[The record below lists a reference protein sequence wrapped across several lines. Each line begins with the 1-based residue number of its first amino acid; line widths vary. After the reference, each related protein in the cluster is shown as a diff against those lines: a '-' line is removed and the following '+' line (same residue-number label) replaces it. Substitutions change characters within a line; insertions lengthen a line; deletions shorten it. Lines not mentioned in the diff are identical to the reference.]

1 MTIKK
6 LISDTVV
13 KNILSVHSLT
23 KKFDDLTA
31 VDNISFNVEA
41 GSIFAFLGPNGAGK
55 STTIK
60 MLTTVLKPS
69 SGEISINGYNVL
81 KEQDKARASF
91 GIVFQD
97 HSLDEE
103 LTAYENMVY
112 HSVIYKVP
120 KKERGNRI
128 QQAFEI
134 VGLWDRRD
142 DLVKKYSGGMK
153 RRLEIARALV
163 HYPKVLFLDE
173 PTVGLDPQT
182 RRSIWDHIKSLN
194 TERKM
199 TIFLTTHYME
209 EAEAIADKIAVIDH
223 GKIIE
228 SGTVEEIK
236 NRTETESLEEAF
248 LKLTGR
254 DIRNENEKPANKSG
268 MLRGRMRRGRN

>member
-1 MTIKK
+1 M
-6 LISDTVV
+6 
-13 KNILSVHSLT
+13 KNILVVQSLT

-31 VDNISFNVEA
+31 VNDISFNIEK

-60 MLTTVLKPS
+60 MLTTVLKPT
-69 SGEISINGYNVL
+69 SGEISINGFDVL
-81 KEQDKARASF
+81 KEQSKARESF

-97 HSLDEE
+97 SSLDEV

-112 HSVIYKVP
+112 HAVVYKVP
-120 KKERGNRI
+120 KKERAERI
-128 QQAFEI
+128 QKALEI
-134 VGLWDRRD
+134 VGLCDRWND
-142 DLVKKYSGGMK
+142 YVKNYSGGMK

-163 HYPKVLFLDE
+163 HYPQILFLDE

-182 RRSIWDHIKSLN
+182 RNAIWSHIRELN
-194 TERKM
+194 EEQKM
-199 TIFLTTHYME
+199 TVFLTTHYME
-209 EAEAIADKIAVIDH
+209 EAEAIANNVAIIDH

-236 NRTETESLEEAF
+236 RRTKTKLLEEAF

-254 DIRNENEKPANKSG
+254 DIRDDNNGANKQKMMRG
-268 MLRGRMRRGRN
+268 LGRMR

>member
-1 MTIKK
+1 MQ
-6 LISDTVV
+6 
-13 KNILSVHSLT
+13 NILSVQSLT

-31 VDNISFNVEA
+31 VNNISFNVET

-60 MLTTVLKPS
+60 MLTTVLKPT
-69 SGEISINGYNVL
+69 SGEISINGFNVL
-81 KEQDKARASF
+81 KEQDKARESF

-97 HSLDEE
+97 HSLDDD
-103 LTAYENMVY
+103 LTAYENMIY
-112 HSVIYKVP
+112 HSVVYKVP
-120 KKERGNRI
+120 KKERAERI
-128 QQAFEI
+128 QKALEI
-134 VGLWDRRD
+134 VGLWDRRKD
-142 DLVKKYSGGMK
+142 FVKNYSGGMK

-163 HYPKVLFLDE
+163 HYPKILFLDE

-182 RRSIWDHIKSLN
+182 RNSIWSHIRSLN
-194 TERKM
+194 EERKM

-209 EAEAIADKIAVIDH
+209 EAEAIAEQIAIIDH

-236 NRTETESLEEAF
+236 RRTETGSLEDAF

-254 DIRNENEKPANKSG
+254 DIRDDNNGTRPRMMRG
-268 MLRGRMRRGRN
+268 MGRMR

>member
-1 MTIKK
+1 MQ
-6 LISDTVV
+6 
-13 KNILSVHSLT
+13 NILSVQSLI
-23 KKFDDLTA
+23 KKFDDFTA
-31 VDNISFNVEA
+31 VKNISFNVEV

-60 MLTTVLKPS
+60 MLTTVLKPT
-69 SGEISINGYNVL
+69 SGEIIINGFNVL

-97 HSLDEE
+97 PSLDDE
-103 LTAYENMVY
+103 LTAYENVVY
-112 HSVIYKVP
+112 HAVVYKVP
-120 KKERGNRI
+120 KKERAERI
-128 QQAFEI
+128 QKALEI
-134 VGLWDRRD
+134 VGLWDRRED
-142 DLVKKYSGGMK
+142 YVKNYSGGMK

-163 HYPKVLFLDE
+163 HYPKILFLDE

-182 RRSIWDHIKSLN
+182 RNSIWDHIKKLN
-194 TERKM
+194 QERKM

-209 EAEAIADKIAVIDH
+209 EAEAIADKVAVIDH

-236 NRTETESLEEAF
+236 RQTETESLEEAF

-254 DIRNENEKPANKSG
+254 NIRDDNGTSRQRMMRG
-268 MLRGRMRRGRN
+268 MGRMR

>member
-1 MTIKK
+1 MMQKT
-6 LISDTVV
+6 ISDTVMQ
-13 KNILSVHSLT
+13 NILVVQSLT

-60 MLTTVLKPS
+60 MLTTVLKPT

-81 KEQDKARASF
+81 KAQDKARASF

-120 KKERGNRI
+120 KKERGDRI
-128 QQAFEI
+128 QQALEI

-254 DIRNENEKPANKSG
+254 DIRNENEKPANRSG

>member
-1 MTIKK
+1 MQ
-6 LISDTVV
+6 
-13 KNILSVHSLT
+13 NILSVQFLT

-31 VDNISFNVEA
+31 VNNISFNVEA

-60 MLTTVLKPS
+60 MLTTVLKPT
-69 SGEISINGYNVL
+69 SGEISINGFNAL

-103 LTAYENMVY
+103 LTGYENVVY
-112 HSVIYKVP
+112 HAVIYKVP
-120 KKERGNRI
+120 KKERAERI
-128 QQAFEI
+128 QKALEI
-134 VGLWDRRD
+134 VGLWDRRED
-142 DLVKKYSGGMK
+142 YVKKYSGGMK

-163 HYPKVLFLDE
+163 HYPKILFLDE

-182 RRSIWDHIKSLN
+182 RRSIWDHIRDLN
-194 TERKM
+194 KERKM

-209 EAEAIADKIAVIDH
+209 EAEAIADQIAIIDH

-236 NRTETESLEEAF
+236 KRTESESLEEAF

-254 DIRNENEKPANKSG
+254 DIRDENNGPSNKTG
-268 MLRGRMRRGRN
+268 MRGGGRRSRH

>member
-1 MTIKK
+1 MQ
-6 LISDTVV
+6 
-13 KNILSVHSLT
+13 NILSVQSLV
-23 KKFDDLTA
+23 KRFDDFTA
-31 VDNISFNVEA
+31 VKNISFNVET

-60 MLTTVLKPS
+60 MLTTVLKPT
-69 SGEISINGYNVL
+69 SGKIIINGFNVL

-97 HSLDEE
+97 PSLDDE
-103 LTAYENMVY
+103 LTAYENVVY
-112 HSVIYKVP
+112 HAIVYKVP
-120 KKERGNRI
+120 KKERAERI
-128 QQAFEI
+128 QKALEI
-134 VGLWDRRD
+134 VGLWDRRED
-142 DLVKKYSGGMK
+142 YVKNYSGGMK

-163 HYPKVLFLDE
+163 HYPKILFLDE

-182 RRSIWDHIKSLN
+182 RNSIWDHIKKLN
-194 TERKM
+194 EERNM

-209 EAEAIADKIAVIDH
+209 EAEAIADQVAVIDH

-236 NRTETESLEEAF
+236 RQTETESLEEAF

-254 DIRNENEKPANKSG
+254 NIRDDNGTSG
-268 MLRGRMRRGRN
+268 KRMMRGMGRMR

>member
-1 MTIKK
+1 MMQKT
-6 LISDTVV
+6 ISDTVIQD
-13 KNILSVHSLT
+13 ILSVKSLT

-60 MLTTVLKPS
+60 MLTTVLKPT

-81 KEQDKARASF
+81 KDQDKARASF

-97 HSLDEE
+97 HSLDED

-128 QQAFEI
+128 QQALEI

-236 NRTETESLEEAF
+236 TRTETESLEEAF

-254 DIRNENEKPANKSG
+254 DIRDENEKPANRSG